1 MNAKRLVCVY
11 IYLMVSVCIYYIKKI
26 KIKIGFNMSYKD
38 IMQQDLELN
47 FALKLFV
54 RGITLNKLNTVH
66 G

>member
-1 MNAKRLVCVY
+1 
-11 IYLMVSVCIYYIKKI
+11 MVSVCIYYIKKI

-47 FALKLFV
+47 FALKLFFLFFDGALKLFV

-66 G
+66 E

>member
-1 MNAKRLVCVY
+1 
-11 IYLMVSVCIYYIKKI
+11 MVSVCIYYIKKI